1 MIFHVLS
8 VPVYPTKKEISIC
21 AFTQSTYKFCKSMV
35 KKGHTVF
42 HYGHPD
48 SDVPCTKHFSVI
60 SSDVYDKVYG
70 DKTWKEFHSQSVNNE
85 VHEEFNKNAANLIKS
100 NKQSDNDF
108 VLAFWGFGHYACLE
122 KLQDDFIIVEPTI
135 SYDSACAPYKVF
147 PTYAQLHKMQHQHYK
162 NNYPS
167 FNDVVIPPGFYLED
181 FEYKT
186 EKEDYILYLG
196 RMIDA
201 KGINIAQE
209 LSKTSQTKI
218 KFVGPQNLEHTMNKD
233 NPYAEYIHTVSYE
246 ERKTILAN
254 AKALI
259 MPSLYS
265 EPCGWTMIES
275 FFSGTPVISTDWGGL
290 AEYNQHGKTGY
301 RCRSFNEFFHALG
314 IIDRIDKSY
323 CRKYAEK
330 IFHIDSVTA
339 CYERYFENILTT
351 RKYGFGYVQEN
362 CVFTV
367 RENV

>member
-1 MIFHVLS
+1 
-8 VPVYPTKKEISIC
+8 
-21 AFTQSTYKFCKSMV
+21 MV
-35 KKGHTVF
+35 ERGHTVF

-48 SDVPCTKHFSVI
+48 SEVPCTKHFSVI
-60 SSDVYDKVYG
+60 DIETYNSVYG
-70 DKTWKEFHSQSVNNE
+70 DKTWKEFHSQNVDNK
-85 VHEEFNKNAANLIKS
+85 VHKQFNQNAADLIKS

-209 LSKTSQTKI
+209 LSKASKTKI

-314 IIDRIDKSY
+314 IIDKIDKSY

-330 IFHIDSVTA
+330 MFHIDSVIK
-339 CYERYFENILTT
+339 CYERYFDNILTT
-351 RKYGFGYVQEN
+351 RKYGFGYVQEK
-362 CVFTV
+362 CSFIV
-367 RENV
+367 RPNI